1 MARDEKVKTQWST
14 MTAMSAELTGSL
26 ISAMDETRKF
36 M

>member
-1 MARDEKVKTQWST
+1 MARDEEAKTQWST

-26 ISAMDETRKF
+26 ISAMDETRKL